1 MRLLKSSCLLA
12 SSILLMTSAAVANA
26 DDGSGLAPN
35 KGKKPVT
42 DAQQFAYSIG
52 YLNGQGGIEQ
62 IPDLD
67 IETFI
72 RGYRDGYGRK
82 QSLLSEEERA
92 TAVNRYKQQRLALIE
107 AEMEKLGRANAAI
120 GLEFLTRNAQ
130 ADGIQV
136 TESGLQ
142 YRAVTVGKGAKP
154 KAKDIVKVNYEG
166 SFLDG
171 KVFDS
176 SYSRNEPAVFQ
187 LDSVIPGWT
196 EGLQLM
202 NVGST
207 YEFFVPSEL
216 AYGEAGAGPIPPNS
230 TLQFRVEL
238 LSIEKPSKKK

>member
-1 MRLLKSSCLLA
+1 MRLLKSTCLIA
-12 SSILLMTSAAVANA
+12 SSILMVTSVAVANA

-82 QSLLSEEERA
+82 QSLLSEEERT
-92 TAVNRYKQQRLALIE
+92 TAVNRYKQQRLALLE
-107 AEMEKLGRANAAI
+107 AEMEKLGRANAAV
-120 GLEFLTRNAQ
+120 GAEFLARNAE
-130 ADGIQV
+130 ADGIKV
-136 TESGLQ
+136 TASGLQ
-142 YRAVTVGKGAKP
+142 YREVKVGKGPKP
-154 KAKDIVKVNYEG
+154 KSKDIVKVNYEG

-171 KVFDS
+171 QVFDS

-202 NVGST
+202 NVGSA

-238 LSIEKPSKKK
+238 LSIEKPTKK

>member
-1 MRLLKSSCLLA
+1 MRFLKSSYLLA
-12 SSILLMTSAAVANA
+12 SSILLVTSVAVANA

-92 TAVNRYKQQRLALIE
+92 TAVNRYKQQRLALLE

-120 GLEFLTRNAQ
+120 GVEFLARNAE
-130 ADGIQV
+130 ADGIKV
-136 TESGLQ
+136 TASGLQ
-142 YRAVTVGKGAKP
+142 YREVTVGKGAKP
-154 KAKDIVKVNYEG
+154 KSKDIVKVNYEG

-171 KVFDS
+171 NVFDS

-238 LSIEKPSKKK
+238 LSIEKPTKKK

>member
-1 MRLLKSSCLLA
+1 MRLIKSTCLLA
-12 SSILLMTSAAVANA
+12 SSILLVTSAAVANA
-26 DDGSGLAPN
+26 DDDSGLAPN

-82 QSLLSEEERA
+82 QSLLSEAER
-92 TAVNRYKQQRLALIE
+92 TSAVNRYKQQRLALLE
-107 AEMEKLGRANAAI
+107 AEMEMLGRANAAI
-120 GLEFLTRNAQ
+120 GVEFLTRNAE
-130 ADGIQV
+130 AEGIKV

-207 YEFFVPSEL
+207 YEFFIPSEL

-238 LSIEKPSKKK
+238 LSIEKPTKKK